1 MTAMSGG
8 WCNAMR
14 ADDASS
20 AEMRRPPDPDA
31 DPLALDDDTLE
42 RLLSGTL
49 APAQVPPGFAKVAE
63 LLAAAAAAPS
73 SAELTGQGAVL
84 AELRAVTRG
93 RPPATTTTPRTARTP
108 RRRRRA
114 GLAVVVVV
122 GALVTGGVAGAA
134 TGHLPGP
141 VRAAART
148 VLGTTDGGPSIS
160 TQAGQPPGP
169 AKRPTG
175 AGGGLGGA
183 RPSVSTGPGP
193 GTAGAGPAATPNPA
207 GLCQAL
213 VSGNGAEQ
221 GEKLDATAFEVL
233 AKAAGGHARVGAYCQ
248 ALMEKDQASGK
259 PKGPKD
265 TKQPK
270 EPEQP
275 GPSGTG
281 GQGQGSP
288 PPSTDGSQ
296 GQGDPPPERTHTP

>member
-1 MTAMSGG
+1 
-8 WCNAMR
+8 MR

-31 DPLALDDDTLE
+31 DPLALDDDTVE

-49 APAQVPPGFAKVAE
+49 PPGQAPPGFAKVAE

-73 SAELTGQGAVL
+73 SAELAGQAAVL
-84 AELRAVTRG
+84 TELRAVTRA
-93 RPPATTTTPRTARTP
+93 RPPAIGPSRRARTS
-108 RRRRRA
+108 RRRRRT
-114 GLAVVVVV
+114 GLAVVVAV

-148 VLGTTDGGPSIS
+148 VLGSDGGAPSTS

-169 AKRPTG
+169 VKRPAG
-175 AGGGLGGA
+175 SGGGLGGA
-183 RPSVSTGPGP
+183 RPGVSTGPGGA
-193 GTAGAGPAATPNPA
+193 GTAAAPNPG
-207 GLCQAL
+207 GLCQAF

-221 GEKLDATAFEVL
+221 GGKLDATAFEVL
-233 AKAAGGHARVGAYCQ
+233 ARAAGGQDRVGAYCQ
-248 ALMEKDQASGK
+248 ALVEKAQASGK

-275 GPSGTG
+275 SPSGNG
-281 GQGQGSP
+281 GQGQGGPPADGERSP
-288 PPSTDGSQ
+288 
-296 GQGDPPPERTHTP
+296 

>member
-1 MTAMSGG
+1 
-8 WCNAMR
+8 MR

-31 DPLALDDDTLE
+31 DPLALDDDTVE

-49 APAQVPPGFAKVAE
+49 PPGQAPPGFAKVAE

-73 SAELTGQGAVL
+73 SAELAGQAAVL
-84 AELRAVTRG
+84 TELRAVTRG
-93 RPPATTTTPRTARTP
+93 RPPAVGPSRRARTS
-108 RRRRRA
+108 RRRRRT
-114 GLAVVVVV
+114 GLAVVVAV

-148 VLGTTDGGPSIS
+148 VLGSDGGTPSTS
-160 TQAGQPPGP
+160 TQAGQPSGSVKPP
-169 AKRPTG
+169 AG
-175 AGGGLGGA
+175 SGGGLGGA
-183 RPSVSTGPGP
+183 RSGGSTGPG
-193 GTAGAGPAATPNPA
+193 GAGPAAAPNPE
-207 GLCQAL
+207 GLCQAF

-221 GEKLDATAFEVL
+221 GGKLDATAFEVL
-233 AKAAGGHARVGAYCQ
+233 ARVAGGQERVGAYCQ
-248 ALMEKDQASGK
+248 ALVEKDQASGK

-275 GPSGTG
+275 SPSGNG
-281 GQGQGSP
+281 GQGQGGPPADGERSP
-288 PPSTDGSQ
+288 
-296 GQGDPPPERTHTP
+296 

>member
-1 MTAMSGG
+1 
-8 WCNAMR
+8 MR

-31 DPLALDDDTLE
+31 DPLALDDDTVE

-49 APAQVPPGFAKVAE
+49 PPGQAPPGFAKVAE

-73 SAELTGQGAVL
+73 SAELAGQAAVL
-84 AELRAVTRG
+84 TELRAVTRA
-93 RPPATTTTPRTARTP
+93 RPPAIGPSRRARTS
-108 RRRRRA
+108 RRRRRT
-114 GLAVVVVV
+114 GLAVVVAV

-141 VRAAART
+141 VRAAGRAI
-148 VLGTTDGGPSIS
+148 LGSDGGTPSTS

-169 AKRPTG
+169 VKRPAG
-175 AGGGLGGA
+175 SGGGLGGA
-183 RPSVSTGPGP
+183 RPGVSTGPGGA
-193 GTAGAGPAATPNPA
+193 GTAAAPNPE
-207 GLCQAL
+207 GLCQAF

-221 GEKLDATAFEVL
+221 GGKLDATAFEVL
-233 AKAAGGHARVGAYCQ
+233 ARAAGGQDRVGAYCQ
-248 ALMEKDQASGK
+248 ALVEKDQASGK

-275 GPSGTG
+275 SPSGNG
-281 GQGQGSP
+281 GQGQGGPPADGGRSP
-288 PPSTDGSQ
+288 
-296 GQGDPPPERTHTP
+296 

>member
-1 MTAMSGG
+1 
-8 WCNAMR
+8 MR

-31 DPLALDDDTLE
+31 DPLALDDDTVE

-49 APAQVPPGFAKVAE
+49 PPGQAPPGFAKVAE

-73 SAELTGQGAVL
+73 SAELAGQAAVL
-84 AELRAVTRG
+84 TELRAVTRG
-93 RPPATTTTPRTARTP
+93 RPPAVGPSRRARTS
-108 RRRRRA
+108 RRRRRT
-114 GLAVVVVV
+114 GLAVVVAV

-148 VLGTTDGGPSIS
+148 VLGSDGGTSSTS
-160 TQAGQPPGP
+160 TQAGQPSGSVKPP
-169 AKRPTG
+169 AG
-175 AGGGLGGA
+175 SGGGLGGA
-183 RPSVSTGPGP
+183 RPGVSTGPG
-193 GTAGAGPAATPNPA
+193 GAGPAAAPNPE
-207 GLCQAL
+207 GLCQAF

-221 GEKLDATAFEVL
+221 GGKLDATAFEVL
-233 AKAAGGHARVGAYCQ
+233 ARAAGGQERVGAYCQ
-248 ALMEKDQASGK
+248 ALVEKDQASGK

-275 GPSGTG
+275 SPSGNG
-281 GQGQGSP
+281 GQGQGGPPADGERSP
-288 PPSTDGSQ
+288 
-296 GQGDPPPERTHTP
+296 

>member
-1 MTAMSGG
+1 
-8 WCNAMR
+8 MR

-20 AEMRRPPDPDA
+20 AEMRRPPDPDT

-49 APAQVPPGFAKVAE
+49 PPAQAPPGFAKVAE
-63 LLAAAAAAPS
+63 LLAAAAATPS
-73 SAELTGQGAVL
+73 PAELTGQEAVL
-84 AELRAVTRG
+84 TELRAVTGG
-93 RPPATTTTPRTARTP
+93 RPPAASPSRRAR
-108 RRRRRA
+108 RSQGRRRA

-134 TGHLPGP
+134 TGHLPEP
-141 VRAAART
+141 VREAARS
-148 VLGTTDGGPSIS
+148 VLGTTGGWRPSNS
-160 TQAGQPPGP
+160 TQAGQPPAP

-175 AGGGLGGA
+175 SGGGLGGA

-193 GTAGAGPAATPNPA
+193 GTVGAGPAAAPNLN
-207 GLCQAL
+207 GLCQAF

-233 AKAAGGHARVGAYCQ
+233 ARVAGGQDKVDAYCQ
-248 ALMEKDQASGK
+248 ALIEKDHASGK

-275 GPSGTG
+275 EQPVPSGNG
-281 GQGQGSP
+281 GHGQIGRPADGERSP
-288 PPSTDGSQ
+288 
-296 GQGDPPPERTHTP
+296 

>member
-1 MTAMSGG
+1 
-8 WCNAMR
+8 MR

-31 DPLALDDDTLE
+31 DPLALDDDTVE

-49 APAQVPPGFAKVAE
+49 PPGQAPPGFAKVAE

-73 SAELTGQGAVL
+73 SAELAGQAAVL
-84 AELRAVTRG
+84 TELRAVTRA
-93 RPPATTTTPRTARTP
+93 RPPAIGPSRRARTS
-108 RRRRRA
+108 RRRRRT
-114 GLAVVVVV
+114 GLAVVVAV

-148 VLGTTDGGPSIS
+148 VLGSDGGTPSTS
-160 TQAGQPPGP
+160 TQAGQPSGP
-169 AKRPTG
+169 VKRPAG

-183 RPSVSTGPGP
+183 RPGVSTGPG
-193 GTAGAGPAATPNPA
+193 GAGPAAAQNPE
-207 GLCQAL
+207 GLCQAF

-221 GEKLDATAFEVL
+221 GGKLDATAFEVL
-233 AKAAGGHARVGAYCQ
+233 ARAAGGQDRVGAYCQ
-248 ALMEKDQASGK
+248 ALLEKDQASGK

-275 GPSGTG
+275 SPSGNG
-281 GQGQGSP
+281 GQGQGGPPADGERSP
-288 PPSTDGSQ
+288 
-296 GQGDPPPERTHTP
+296 